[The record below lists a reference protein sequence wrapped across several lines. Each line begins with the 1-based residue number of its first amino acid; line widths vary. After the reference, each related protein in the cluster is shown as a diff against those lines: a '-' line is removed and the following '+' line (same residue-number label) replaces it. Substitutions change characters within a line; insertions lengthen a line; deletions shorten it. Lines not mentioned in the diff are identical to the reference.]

1 MAATNSPRSILLTIF
16 IFAMV
21 LSPMVSSCDAARFTP
36 TSFFKKTKDP
46 YALLVFAAH
55 LHLQT
60 VAAHAVLLLQNQCH
74 PETPALSPN
83 HLGKVLFPSFGGL
96 LQWAVV
102 GDTFPGGCAFDE
114 SIVHHKYLKENP
126 DDHNPAY
133 NTKYGVYSEGCG
145 LENVMMSWG
154 HDDYMYLVAKEKKTT
169 LPAAGLSV
177 IIYHSLLCTSLLSS
191 TGESW
196 SSEVCRS
203 SSTQLGLSLLEGQGM
218 M

>member
-1 MAATNSPRSILLTIF
+1 MAGTNSPRSILLTIF

-21 LSPMVSSCDAARFTP
+21 LSPMVSSCDAARFTQRGKP
-36 TSFFKKTKDP
+36 NQLSITGTEYFSFFKKTKDP

-55 LHLQT
+55 LHLPA

-83 HLGKVLFPSFGGL
+83 HLGKVLFRSFGGL

-114 SIVHHKYLKENP
+114 SIVHHKCLKENP

-133 NTKYGVYSEGCG
+133 NTKYGAYSEGCG

-154 HDDYMYLVAKEKKTT
+154 HDDYMYLVAKENKTT

-177 IIYHSLLCTSLLSS
+177 IIYHSLLWL
-191 TGESW
+191 
-196 SSEVCRS
+196 
-203 SSTQLGLSLLEGQGM
+203 LGLSLLEGQGM